1 MKKVQKNLD
10 IEKLR
15 KSFSHLFV
23 GMDLQKIEIE
33 FLFSELIEMYEQEGR
48 YYHNL
53 KHIERMLSF
62 LERRVDRIEDWVS
75 IQLAV
80 WFHDCIYDIHDSKNE
95 ERSAD
100 FARKRLSD
108 LGISEDLVE
117 KVADL
122 ILLTK
127 KHEITTKYFN
137 YDTKIFL
144 DSDLISLGGSFEEYS
159 KIFERIKKE
168 YSEIPSE
175 VFKNG
180 RRIFLQ
186 SILSKPRIFYT
197 DEMFVEF
204 EQDARRN
211 LERELVNL

>member
-23 GMDLQKIEIE
+23 GMDLQKTEIE
-33 FLFSELIEMYEQEGR
+33 LLFSELKEMYEQEGR

-127 KHEITTKYFN
+127 KHEITAKHSN

-211 LERELVNL
+211 LEKELVNL

>member
-1 MKKVQKNLD
+1 
-10 IEKLR
+10 
-15 KSFSHLFV
+15 
-23 GMDLQKIEIE
+23 
-33 FLFSELIEMYEQEGR
+33 
-48 YYHNL
+48 
-53 KHIERMLSF
+53 
-62 LERRVDRIEDWVS
+62 
-75 IQLAV
+75 
-80 WFHDCIYDIHDSKNE
+80 HDCIYDIHDSKNE

-211 LERELVNL
+211 LEKELVNL

>member
-180 RRIFLQ
+180 RRVFLQ

-211 LERELVNL
+211 LEKELVNL

>member
-211 LERELVNL
+211 LEKELVNL

>member
-33 FLFSELIEMYEQEGR
+33 LLFSELIEMYEQEGR

-211 LERELVNL
+211 LEKELVNL

>member
-1 MKKVQKNLD
+1 MKKIQKNLD
-10 IEKLR
+10 IKKLS
-15 KSFSHLFV
+15 KNFSHLFV
-23 GMDLQKIEIE
+23 GMDLQKTKIEL
-33 FLFSELIEMYEQEGR
+33 LFSELKEMYEQEGR

-62 LERRVDRIEDWVS
+62 LERRIDRIEDWVS

-80 WFHDCIYDIHDSKNE
+80 WFHDCIYDIHDSKSE

-108 LGISEDLVE
+108 LGASEDLVE

-180 RRIFLQ
+180 RRVFLK
-186 SILSKPRIFYT
+186 SILSKPKIFYT

-211 LERELVNL
+211 LEKELVNL